1 MATARERTVF
11 LHIGLGK
18 TGTTYLQHYF
28 QFNRLML
35 RQCGLVYPDAQDSFS
50 GNGHLLTQSFLQY
63 KTNPEL
69 ITNLDLCADCY
80 FFSREHF
87 ARELSDPVHCEQFI
101 DFLHCLGF
109 SRIHV
114 MLFVRNPT
122 DHCYSLWAQ
131 KVKARDEVRSLRSFS
146 SGYDSLRIATKCL
159 HNLLSLRCN
168 VKVLNYTLVSSDIL
182 AHMHEWLVL
191 GCPNDTS
198 KNLSLLF
205 GAVGLGNI
213 AHESMNV
220 TPNAAL
226 LAIKRLLNRFGLA
239 RQGKSLLRIM
249 SWCKGGKL
257 NESHKQLYS
266 SNALSAFQED
276 IDSFSRSIR
285 QCDLDHEHI
294 RVEL

>member
-18 TGTTYLQHYF
+18 TGTSYLQRYF

-35 RQCGLVYPDAQDSFS
+35 RQCGLVYPDAQDSIS
-50 GNGHLLTQSFLQY
+50 GNGHLLTQFFLQS
-63 KTNPEL
+63 KTNPEV
-69 ITNLDLCADCY
+69 ITNLDLSSDCY
-80 FFSREHF
+80 FFSKEHF
-87 ARELSDPVHCEQFI
+87 ARELSDPVHCGQFI

-131 KVKARDEVRSLRSFS
+131 KVKATDEARSLRCFS

-159 HNLLSLRCN
+159 QNLVSLRCD
-168 VKVLNYTLVSSDIL
+168 VKVLNYSLVSSTIL

-198 KNLSLLF
+198 KNLSLF
-205 GAVGLGNI
+205 FRSVGSRNV
-213 AHESMNV
+213 AHESTNV

-226 LAIKRLLNRFGLA
+226 LAIKRLLNRYGLA
-239 RQGKSLLRIM
+239 RQGKSLLKTM

-257 NESHKQLYS
+257 NEPHKQLYS

>member
-28 QFNRLML
+28 QFNRHAL
-35 RQCGLVYPDAQDSFS
+35 RQCGLVYPDSEKSVS
-50 GNGHLLTQSFLQY
+50 GNGHLLIQSFEQY
-63 KTNPEL
+63 KVNPAL
-69 ITNLDLCADCY
+69 LANTCFSSDCY
-80 FFSREHF
+80 LFSREHF

-101 DFLHCLGF
+101 DFLRCLGF

-114 MLFVRNPT
+114 ILFVRNPT

-131 KVKARDEVRSLRSFS
+131 KVKATDEARSLRSFS

-159 HNLLSLRCN
+159 QNLVSLRCN
-168 VKVLNYTLVSSDIL
+168 VKILNYTLVSSDIL

-205 GAVGLGNI
+205 GSVGSGNI

-249 SWCKGGKL
+249 SWCKSGKL
-257 NESHKQLYS
+257 NASHKQLYS
-266 SNALSAFQED
+266 SSALSVFQED
-276 IDSFSRSIR
+276 IDLFSRSIR